1 MGFFDFFK
9 ADEQQ
14 EKRNFKQVGVVDT
27 EFAEETAAESAA
39 VEGEAT
45 MQLREEEMDISK
57 ERVKTGEVVMHK
69 DVVEEE
75 KHVEVPV
82 AHDEVVIERRAVSGT
97 PSTEPIGES
106 ETVHIPVTAE
116 HVNVGKHT
124 EVREEIS
131 AHKREVQETEH
142 VDDVLHKE
150 VAHVETDGDA
160 LLSDTDADSLR

>member
-9 ADEQQ
+9 EDEQQ
-14 EKRNFKQVGVVDT
+14 EKRNFKQVGVTDA
-27 EFAEETAAESAA
+27 EFAEETAAETAA

-82 AHDEVVIERRAVSGT
+82 AHDEVVIERRAVSG
-97 PSTEPIGES
+97 PSSEPIAEG

-160 LLSDTDADSLR
+160 LLSDADADSYR